1 MLSSQLTNSWSIIWL
16 LFLFIS
22 VKIEEKCPREPQID
36 RSVNQTLMIEDWR
49 PTVRLLKTLVLVC
62 LDQSEFRLIIHYKLT
77 GRPMIGELL
86 RSNLGQMVWPW
97 TGHSF
102 HVIGHLPN
110 CPSSDDPCDRPLSAT
125 IQTFSP
131 KAPYQLWTL
140 LGRSDSNVPNY
151 ILELLELKSP
161 DNGLSVLLWFL
172 FELYNDTFRP
182 IGSNHWMA
190 TNWLPIGYWNFQG
203 QGCPDY

>member
-102 HVIGHLPN
+102 HVIGHFPKH
-110 CPSSDDPCDRPLSAT
+110 PSSDDLSDRPLSAT

-131 KAPYQLWTL
+131 KAPNQL
-140 LGRSDSNVPNY
+140 RISC
-151 ILELLELKSP
+151 E
-161 DNGLSVLLWFL
+161 LWFKCSKI
-172 FELYNDTFRP
+172 YSRTSRTW
-182 IGSNHWMA
+182 IAW
-190 TNWLPIGYWNFQG
+190 
-203 QGCPDY
+203 